1 MNLSEVQTDKP
12 INILCH
18 HGEVNIVN
26 DRKDVYEITPE
37 KTLAMAEAVTDEAW
51 QQIKQNER
59 FIKRFR
65 LVFPAIDLPD
75 HPLQSHGSGVRHVVG
90 LILLTD
96 MALDSGKQ
104 PLWRFPESHLHPS
117 AQLGLADLLIFYTQG
132 RK

>member
-1 MNLSEVQTDKP
+1 MNLSEVQTDHP

-18 HGEVNIVN
+18 HGDVNIVN

-59 FIKRFR
+59 FVKRFR
-65 LVFPAIDLPD
+65 LVFPTIDLPD
-75 HPLQSHGSGVRHVVG
+75 HPLQLHGSGVRHVVG

-96 MALDSGKQ
+96 MALDTGKQ

>member
-1 MNLSEVQTDKP
+1 MQLSEVTTDKP

-18 HGEVNIVN
+18 DGTVNIVN
-26 DRKDVYEITPE
+26 DRLDVYEITPE
-37 KTLAMAEAVTDEAW
+37 KTMAMAEAVTDEAW
-51 QQIKQNER
+51 QQLKANDR
-59 FIKRFR
+59 FVKRFR
-65 LVFPAIDLPD
+65 LVFPTIDLPD

-104 PLWRFPESHLHPS
+104 PFWRTPEAHLHPS

>member
-1 MNLSEVQTDKP
+1 MKLSEVTTDKP

-18 HGEVNIVN
+18 DGTVNIEN
-26 DRKDVYEITPE
+26 DRKDVYEITPTT
-37 KTLAMAEAVTDEAW
+37 TLQMAEAVTGEAW
-51 QQIKQNER
+51 RQLKANDR
-59 FIKRFR
+59 FLKRFR
-65 LVFPAIDLPD
+65 LVFPDIDLPD
-75 HPLQSHGSGVRHVVG
+75 HHLQGHGSGVRHVVG

-104 PLWRFPESHLHPS
+104 PFWRTPEAHLHPS

>member
-1 MNLSEVQTDKP
+1 MNLSEVPTDKP

-18 HGEVNIVN
+18 HGDVNVVN

-37 KTLAMAEAVTDEAW
+37 KTLEMAEAVTDEAW

-65 LVFPAIDLPD
+65 LVFPTIDLPD

-96 MALDSGKQ
+96 MALDTGKQ

>member
-1 MNLSEVQTDKP
+1 MNLSEVTTDKP

-18 HGEVNIVN
+18 DGTVNIVN
-26 DRKDVYEITPE
+26 DRPDVYEITPE
-37 KTLAMAEAVTDEAW
+37 KTMAMAEAVTEEAW

-65 LVFPAIDLPD
+65 LVFPTIDLPD
-75 HPLQSHGSGVRHVVG
+75 HSLQAHGSGVRHVVG

-104 PLWRFPESHLHPS
+104 PFWRTPEAHLHPS

>member
-1 MNLSEVQTDKP
+1 MNLSEVPTDHP

-18 HGEVNIVN
+18 HGDVNIVN

-65 LVFPAIDLPD
+65 LVFPTIDLPD

-96 MALDSGKQ
+96 MALDTGKQ
-104 PLWRFPESHLHPS
+104 PMWRFPESHLHPS